1 MNENVKDYAE
11 QCAVFKMANQ
21 NQKVK
26 KTLSAVA
33 HLQPVDERNERDTS
47 LPLDIFGSFSRI
59 QLTLIEKGNGSLKNP
74 TCNLTVD
81 EINYIA
87 KRTEIAMELMSR
99 PVSTNQTTESPAYI
113 VHFTMGKF
121 KGKTPAEVNNKDEL
135 LSQRK
140 FLEDNLGKYPANQN
154 IIDGIDDAVRLIDA
168 GKLDLRKAT
177 PSSAFVLYEVGNKT
191 RTSVKDDNGNV
202 LVTGIK
208 IVVDT
213 SRVFPIEVV
222 LDNCYAPLK
231 VDEIG
236 RQNVELSSATNKTI
250 AAVNMTMFDFFTFI
264 SNCKRTCDL
273 FADKHA
279 GEAFRLMNKYRWK
292 PDSSKKEEKEEPQKQ
307 KTTESA
313 SPKPTVEKSQDPIS
327 NEETRQFEFFT
338 KGEVITEGDN
348 YTVAVAIT
356 GFSHIGKLQIEKPL
370 AEAQSWWKGF
380 CDKAAS
386 DGVKNF
392 KVMANRKGGT
402 FTFLSLAK

>member
-1 MNENVKDYAE
+1 MNKNVKDYAE

-33 HLQPVDERNERDTS
+33 HLQPVDERNEGDTS

-59 QLTLIEKGNGSLKNP
+59 QLTLIEKGDGSLKTP

-87 KRTEIAMELMSR
+87 KRTEIAMELMTR
-99 PVSTNQTTESPAYI
+99 PVTPNQATESPAYI

-154 IIDGIDDAVRLIDA
+154 VIDGIDDAIQLMDA
-168 GKLDLRKAT
+168 GKLDGSKT
-177 PSSAFVLYEVGNKT
+177 TSSSAFVLYEAGTKT
-191 RTSVKDDNGNV
+191 RTSVKDDDGNV

-208 IVVDT
+208 IMFDT
-213 SRVFPIEVV
+213 SRNYPIEVV

-231 VDEIG
+231 ADATG
-236 RQNVELSSATNKTI
+236 RQNVELSSATNKTV
-250 AAVNMTMFDFFTFI
+250 AAVNMSMFDFFTFV

-273 FADKHA
+273 FAEKHA

-292 PDSSKKEEKEEPQKQ
+292 PDSSKKEEKEEQQ
-307 KTTESA
+307 ETTKPV
-313 SPKPTVEKSQDPIS
+313 SPEPNVEKPRENIP
-327 NEETRQFEFFT
+327 NEETKQFEFFT
-338 KGEVITEGDN
+338 KGDVITEGDN

-356 GFSHIGKLQIEKPL
+356 GFSNIGKLQIEKPL
-370 AEAQSWWKGF
+370 AEAQSWWKDF
-380 CDKAAS
+380 CEKAAS

-392 KVMANRKGGT
+392 RVMANRKGGT

>member
-1 MNENVKDYAE
+1 MNKNVKDYAE
-11 QCAVFKMANQ
+11 QCAVFKMA

-33 HLQPVDERNERDTS
+33 HLQPVDERNEGDTS

-59 QLTLIEKGNGSLKNP
+59 QLTLIEKGDGSLKTP

-87 KRTEIAMELMSR
+87 KRTEIAMELMTR
-99 PVSTNQTTESPAYI
+99 PVTPNQATESPAYI

-154 IIDGIDDAVRLIDA
+154 VIDGIDDAIQLMDA
-168 GKLDLRKAT
+168 GKLDGSKAT
-177 PSSAFVLYEVGNKT
+177 SSSAFVLYEAGTKT

-208 IVVDT
+208 IMFDT
-213 SRVFPIEVV
+213 SRNYPIEVI

-231 VDEIG
+231 ADATG
-236 RQNVELSSATNKTI
+236 RQNVELSSATNKTV
-250 AAVNMTMFDFFTFI
+250 AAVNMSMFDFFTFV

-273 FADKHA
+273 FAEKHA

-292 PDSSKKEEKEEPQKQ
+292 PDSSKKEEKEEQQ
-307 KTTESA
+307 ETTKPA
-313 SPKPTVEKSQDPIS
+313 SPEPNIEKPRENIP
-327 NEETRQFEFFT
+327 NEETKQFEFFT
-338 KGEVITEGDN
+338 KGDVITEGDN

-356 GFSHIGKLQIEKPL
+356 GFSNIGKLQIEKPL
-370 AEAQSWWKGF
+370 AEAQSWWKDF
-380 CDKAAS
+380 CEKAAS

-392 KVMANRKGGT
+392 RVMANRKGGT

>member
-1 MNENVKDYAE
+1 MNKNVKDYAE
-11 QCAVFKMANQ
+11 QCAVFKMA

-33 HLQPVDERNERDTS
+33 HLQPVDERNEGDTS

-59 QLTLIEKGNGSLKNP
+59 QLTLIEKSDGSLKTP

-87 KRTEIAMELMSR
+87 KRTEIAMELMAR
-99 PVSTNQTTESPAYI
+99 PVTPNQTTESPAYI

-154 IIDGIDDAVRLIDA
+154 VIDGIDDAIQLMDA
-168 GKLDLRKAT
+168 GKLDGSKAT
-177 PSSAFVLYEVGNKT
+177 SSSAFVLYEAGTKT
-191 RTSVKDDNGNV
+191 RTSVKNDNGNV

-208 IVVDT
+208 IIFDT
-213 SRVFPIEVV
+213 SRNYPIEVV

-231 VDEIG
+231 ADATG
-236 RQNVELSSATNKTI
+236 RQNVELSSATNKTV
-250 AAVNMTMFDFFTFI
+250 AAVNMSMFDFFTFV

-292 PDSSKKEEKEEPQKQ
+292 PDSSKKEEKEEQQ
-307 KTTESA
+307 ETTKPA
-313 SPKPTVEKSQDPIS
+313 SPEPTVEKPRENIP
-327 NEETRQFEFFT
+327 NEETKQFEFFT
-338 KGEVITEGDN
+338 KGDVITEGDN

-356 GFSHIGKLQIEKPL
+356 GFSNIGKLQIEKPL
-370 AEAQSWWKGF
+370 AEAQSWWKDF
-380 CDKAAS
+380 CEKAAS

>member
-1 MNENVKDYAE
+1 MNKNVKDYAE

-33 HLQPVDERNERDTS
+33 HLQPVDERNEGDTS

-59 QLTLIEKGNGSLKNP
+59 QLTLIEKGDGSLKTP

-87 KRTEIAMELMSR
+87 KRTEIAMELMTR
-99 PVSTNQTTESPAYI
+99 PVTPNQATESPAYI

-154 IIDGIDDAVRLIDA
+154 VIDGIDDAIQLMDA
-168 GKLDLRKAT
+168 GKLDGSKT
-177 PSSAFVLYEVGNKT
+177 TSSSAFVLYEAGTKT
-191 RTSVKDDNGNV
+191 RTSVKDDDGNV

-208 IVVDT
+208 IMFDT
-213 SRVFPIEVV
+213 SRNYPIEVV

-231 VDEIG
+231 ADATG
-236 RQNVELSSATNKTI
+236 RQNVELSSATNKTV
-250 AAVNMTMFDFFTFI
+250 AAVNMSMFDFFTFV

-273 FADKHA
+273 FAEKHA

-292 PDSSKKEEKEEPQKQ
+292 PDSSKKEEKEEQQ
-307 KTTESA
+307 ETTKPV
-313 SPKPTVEKSQDPIS
+313 SPEPNVEKPRENIP
-327 NEETRQFEFFT
+327 NEETKQFEFFT
-338 KGEVITEGDN
+338 KGDVITEDDN

-356 GFSHIGKLQIEKPL
+356 GFSNIGKLQIEKPL
-370 AEAQSWWKGF
+370 AEAQSWWKDF
-380 CDKAAS
+380 CEKAAS

-392 KVMANRKGGT
+392 RVMANRKGGT